1 MNTPKDILQYYS
13 IKPQKKF
20 GQSFLV
26 DQGSI
31 ERIADIADVQKNDV
45 IIEIGAGIGMLTELL
60 AKKASKIIAIE
71 LDTRLIEVLND
82 RLIQYEN
89 IEIHSGNVLMFNFR
103 AFAETAH
110 QKIKVV
116 GNIPYNI
123 SSPLLFYLLSFKEVI
138 DSFILMMQK
147 ELVERLVASPGSKRY
162 GVPSVILQM
171 FSTVEKVMNVP
182 AAFFYPVP
190 KVESSIMK
198 GVFHD
203 QPKTELHDEDYFVRV
218 VRDSF
223 AQRRKMIFNNLKKS
237 NLMNG
242 FEESLLKDALKL
254 AFIDG
259 QRRAETL
266 TLEEFG
272 NLSNIL
278 REKTE
283 RYFKNRF

>member
-1 MNTPKDILQYYS
+1 MTPKEILNHYA
-13 IKPQKKF
+13 IKPRKKF
-20 GQSFLV
+20 GQSFLI

-31 ERIADIADVQKNDV
+31 ERIAQIAGVEHQDIVV
-45 IIEIGAGIGMLTELL
+45 EIGAGIGVLTERL
-60 AKKASKIIAIE
+60 AQKADRIIAVE
-71 LDTRLIEVLND
+71 LDHQLVDVLKD
-82 RLIQYEN
+82 RLSQYQN
-89 IEIHSGNVLMFNFR
+89 VEIHHVNILRFDFR
-103 AFAETAH
+103 KIAGSEN

-123 SSPLLFYLLSFKEVI
+123 SSPLLFYLLSFKDI
-138 DSFILMMQK
+138 IRSFTLMMQK
-147 ELVERLVASPGSKRY
+147 EFIERLVASPGNKSY

-203 QPKTELHDEDYFVRV
+203 KPKTELHDENYFVRV

-237 NLMNG
+237 NLLNG
-242 FEESLLKDALKL
+242 LEESLLKDALKL
-254 AFIDG
+254 ASVDG

-272 NLSNIL
+272 SLSNIL
-278 REKTE
+278 IEKTE
-283 RYFKNRF
+283 RYFKNTF